1 MMRVILRG
9 DLLAADLVNLA
20 AYKETTKDLF
30 MKVSTSL
37 EIIAL
42 EIFASHG

>member
-20 AYKETTKDLF
+20 AYKETTNNLF
-30 MKVSTSL
+30 MKVGTSL
-37 EIIAL
+37 EIIDI